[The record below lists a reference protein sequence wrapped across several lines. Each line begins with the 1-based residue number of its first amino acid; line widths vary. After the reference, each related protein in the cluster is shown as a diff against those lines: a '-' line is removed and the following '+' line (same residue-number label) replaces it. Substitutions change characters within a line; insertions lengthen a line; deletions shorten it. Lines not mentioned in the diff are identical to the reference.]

1 MCYVDART
9 GAHRGKMNTDKI
21 KKHLA
26 EYKENVLGITENGEW
41 WKNHKKY
48 EHILPIEKKYENII
62 NTELKA
68 GLISLLESDSIHIGF
83 HHMNSSQALALNLF
97 GPLVLSKKLN
107 KLDNISI
114 SDKSVG
120 RFEYIENTNENTNF
134 DFYISDGD
142 KNNYFEV
149 KYTENNFGEAKLDQE
164 HKQKYIEIHKKDLES
179 ISDISEHEFY
189 KEYQLWRNIIYAKK
203 GNVFFVLPD
212 FRVDLIKKVNDAKTR
227 INNIEVRNR
236 VHLLSI
242 NNLVSKCKEILEL
255 KNHYCEFEKKYLKIT

>member
-1 MCYVDART
+1 MWMPALGRI
-9 GAHRGKMNTDKI
+9 GGRMNTDKI

-26 EYKENVLGITENGEW
+26 EYKINVLGITENGGW

-68 GLISLLESDSIHIGF
+68 SLISLLESDTIHIGF

-107 KLDNISI
+107 KIDNVII

-120 RFEYIENTNENTNF
+120 KFEYIENTNENTNF

-142 KNNYFEV
+142 KSNYFEV
-149 KYTENNFGEAKLDQE
+149 KYTENNFGEAKSDQE
-164 HKQKYIEIHKKDLES
+164 HKQKYIEIYKKDLQS

-255 KNHYCEFEKKYLKIT
+255 NNHYCEFEKKYLKIT